1 MSGERPAERGGAAAS
16 EAAAPEAAV
25 AARAR
30 QPGVKAPARRQP
42 AWTFASVVTL
52 LCGLANAYLH
62 WYLVMNEAMWPYIVF
77 ELIPGVLG
85 LVCGVYA
92 IYRYDS
98 KVAWV
103 GLLLALSPL
112 ITWLSV

>member
-1 MSGERPAERGGAAAS
+1 MSTERPADREGVAAPGPAVPAAAS
-16 EAAAPEAAV
+16 P
-25 AARAR
+25 ARA
-30 QPGVKAPARRQP
+30 VTARRQS
-42 AWTFASVVTL
+42 AWTFSSVVTL
-52 LCGLANAYLH
+52 LCGLANAFLH
-62 WYLVMNEAMWPYIVF
+62 WYLIMNEGMWPYIVF

-85 LVCGVYA
+85 LVFGVYA

>member
-1 MSGERPAERGGAAAS
+1 M
-16 EAAAPEAAV
+16 
-25 AARAR
+25 
-30 QPGVKAPARRQP
+30 
-42 AWTFASVVTL
+42 TL
-52 LCGLANAYLH
+52 LCGLANAFLH
-62 WYLVMNEAMWPYIVF
+62 WYLIMNEGMWPYIVF

-85 LVCGVYA
+85 LVFGIYA
-92 IYRYDS
+92 IHRHDS